1 MTPIPI
7 ASTNLSSLFKAKAQD
22 VFERVQHL
30 PWAMLL
36 DTCNNK
42 LSDGRYDILVHS
54 PVVTYQFKNGQ
65 GKLRVNSDDFANL
78 GSVIQHKSPFD
89 HLAALHKAFNA
100 QFDIDSIKD
109 HKMPFLIGVLGL
121 FGYDINILTD
131 HIMDDHPEQY
141 HLDDIAVGFYQ
152 QSLIFDNYTGEVY
165 HFAPK
170 GSSDEWLS
178 LMLNAPQTQSP
189 PQREDFALLCDW
201 QANVS
206 KPEYLARMQQI
217 QHYLRAGDCYQVNFA
232 QRFSARYQGSEWSAY
247 KILTKVNKAPFSS
260 FIRLPNSCVLSVS
273 PERFLLIKDRHV
285 VTKPIKGTRKRSKD
299 PIVDKALSDAL
310 LQSEKDRA
318 ENLMIVDLLRN
329 DLSKHCN
336 AHSVKVPHL
345 FALESY
351 PAVHH
356 MVSTVTGEL
365 KASSGPFDLLAGAF
379 PGGSITGAPKVR
391 AMQIIQELEPD
402 KRSIYCGSIGYV
414 GVRNDMDTSIC
425 IRTLL
430 AEDGKLYCWAGGGI
444 VLDSEAHDEYQESYD
459 KVAKILPVLAETH
472 IDAAK
477 AALKNSSQ
485 TAPQK
490 SEHCHTPEK
499 REAS

>member
-1 MTPIPI
+1 MASIPI
-7 ASTNLSSLFKAKAQD
+7 IGRKISPLFKVKAQS
-22 VFERVQHL
+22 VFARVQHM

-54 PVVTYQFKNGQ
+54 PVASYQFKNSQ
-65 GKLRVNSDDFANL
+65 ETL
-78 GSVIQHKSPFD
+78 VIHEPNFGDLNDIGEHASPFD
-89 HLAALHKAFNA
+89 KLAALHQAFTA
-100 QFDIDSIKD
+100 HFDISALDEQE
-109 HKMPFLIGVLGL
+109 MPFLIGVLGL
-121 FGYDINILTD
+121 FAYDINILTD
-131 HIMDDHPEQY
+131 RIKDNNPQQY
-141 HLDDIAVGFYQ
+141 QLDDIAVGFYQ

-165 HFAPK
+165 QFCPQ
-170 GSSDEWLS
+170 GQGDEWLKVLLAS
-178 LMLNAPQTQSP
+178 TEAQSEY
-189 PQREDFALLCDW
+189 QQASFELESEW
-201 QANVS
+201 QSNVS
-206 KPEYLARMQQI
+206 EAEYLSRMAQI
-217 QHYLRAGDCYQVNFA
+217 DDYLRAGDCYQVNFA
-232 QRFSARYQGSEWSAY
+232 QRFSAPYRGSEWEAY
-247 KILTKVNKAPFSS
+247 KMLSLVNKAPFSS
-260 FIRLPNSCVLSVS
+260 FIRLPESCVLSVS
-273 PERFLLIKDRHV
+273 PERFLLIKDGHV
-285 VTKPIKGTRKRSKD
+285 VTKPIKGTRKRAKD
-299 PIVDKALSDAL
+299 PIADKALSDEL

-329 DLSKHCN
+329 DLSKHCK

-365 KASSGPFDLLAGAF
+365 KDTSGPFDLFCGAF

-425 IRTLL
+425 IRTVL
-430 AEDGKLYCWAGGGI
+430 AENGVMHCWAGGGI
-444 VLDSEAHDEYQESYD
+444 VLDSKAQDEYQESFD
-459 KVAKILPVLAETH
+459 KVAKILPVLAKT
-472 IDAAK
+472 I
-477 AALKNSSQ
+477 KNTNNTQ
-485 TAPQK
+485 VKPTLA
-490 SEHCHTPEK
+490 K